1 MPDSI
6 PVEAWFPSLKTLA
19 RRGWRFLVDL
29 RTPAGRRA
37 IKERGGYQGA
47 IFHAW
52 LFPITRHGKLL
63 MLSFAVTALP
73 ASISV
78 DVPIYEVSV
87 GVVCLLLSAT
97 TVGSWYRFARTGLTG
112 SFPSTV
118 VAGDALRGSF
128 RVANRSW
135 VALYDLGI
143 GCFLPPRAFKTV
155 DSARIVPQVPPG
167 GSAEL
172 AVVLQ
177 TKRRG
182 RYALPPV
189 RVFTLF
195 PFGIGRNELAR
206 LRPGTVTVL
215 PRPARVRL
223 PLDARI
229 ASSADDG
236 DPSRRGQ
243 ADPTD
248 YLGSREYVPGDDIR
262 RVDHRAWSRWGR
274 PVVREFAVPSAS
286 GPVVVFDA
294 RLPGGLSAN
303 WKEVAG
309 SEAAGDVMT
318 GFAAEAKGWR
328 RAWSGFW
335 RRAHR
340 WIDHGARRVEAW
352 FPVLSG
358 ARRRYRDEVLEAS
371 VSLVA
376 GLLAEWSGGA
386 KGVRFHCGAWA
397 DPVEIGPGATPFE
410 AVWDRLAD
418 PLTATIT
425 PNALAAAILAN
436 ESTAGADVHWIT
448 GEHDAATREAVAR
461 LEAGGARVSVVRVTR
476 EGAAPAGIER
486 VQCVTPRSVRE
497 GVVHVA

>member
-6 PVEAWFPSLKTLA
+6 PVETWFPSLKSLA
-19 RRGWRFLVDL
+19 RRGWRFLGDL

-47 IFHAW
+47 VFHAW

-97 TVGSWYRFARTGLTG
+97 TVGSWYRFARTGLSG
-112 SFPSTV
+112 GFPATV

-135 VALYDLGI
+135 VGLYDLGI

-155 DSARIVPQVPPG
+155 DSARVVPHVPPG
-167 GSAEL
+167 DSAEL

-215 PRPARVRL
+215 PRPARVRS
-223 PLDARI
+223 PLDAHTT
-229 ASSADDG
+229 SPSDEG

-274 PVVREFAVPSAS
+274 PVVREFSVPSAS
-286 GPVVVFDA
+286 GPVLVYDA
-294 RLPGGLSAN
+294 RLPAGLPAN
-303 WKEVAG
+303 WTDLSVTG
-309 SEAAGDVMT
+309 AAGNAIT
-318 GFAAEAKGWR
+318 GFVPREKGWS
-328 RAWSGFW
+328 RAWQGFW
-335 RRAHR
+335 ERTRRLAGR
-340 WIDHGARRVEAW
+340 GARRLEAW

-358 ARRRYRDEVLEAS
+358 AKRRYRDDVLEAS
-371 VSLVA
+371 VSIVV
-376 GLLAEWSGGA
+376 GLLEEWSGGA
-386 KGVRFHCGAWA
+386 NVVRFHCGTWA
-397 DPVEIGPGATPFE
+397 EPIEIGPGATSFE

-418 PLTATIT
+418 PLTKPVAPEAI
-425 PNALAAAILAN
+425 AAAILAD
-436 ESTAGADVHWIT
+436 ETKLRADVCWIT
-448 GEHDAATREAVAR
+448 GERDAATREAVAR
-461 LEAGGARVSVVRVTR
+461 LEEAGARVRLVWVTR
-476 EGAAPAGIER
+476 AGGGLAAAER
-486 VQCVTPRSVRE
+486 VQCVTPRSIRE
-497 GVVHVA
+497 EVVHVA